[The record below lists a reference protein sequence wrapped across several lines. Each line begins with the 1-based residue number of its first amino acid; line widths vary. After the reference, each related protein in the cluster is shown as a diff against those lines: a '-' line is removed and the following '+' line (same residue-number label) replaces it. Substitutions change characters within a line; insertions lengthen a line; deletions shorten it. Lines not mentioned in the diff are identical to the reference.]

1 MPKIFEYF
9 GITMSKLYIKE
20 AKDAGN
26 LSVDL
31 LFSDQTTRRVDIGD
45 FIFFYYIAK
54 TRKGVRAGIKSFLQ

>member
-1 MPKIFEYF
+1 MPKIFEFF

-31 LFSDQTTRRVDIGD
+31 LFSDF
-45 FIFFYYIAK
+45 FIILPRPVKALE
-54 TRKGVRAGIKSFLQ
+54 RE